1 MGLKLIYNINKEM
14 FQPLETFGDHT
25 IYKFDT
31 KKHQFLE
38 FFQNLYITKELN
50 QLGMNSPEFNRT
62 NLSDIETSLHQKFYT
77 EIKTN
82 ETFKNLYT
90 TLIQDIHTHFFPN
103 DKFLVFQCF
112 PSVRFQFQNN
122 IAVPPHCDSDDLGK
136 HPLGEK
142 NFLLPITEMVGTK
155 RIFIESAPQKGD
167 YKGIDLEYGQLFFF
181 NGNKCIHYNEINKE
195 DSIRISLDF
204 RVVRPED
211 YMKYI
216 HSGQITITNPRD
228 PEKKRVPSKMII
240 GSYYQVRQ
248 LDSTLEETSDYHYQK
263 DLLLQSRPAF
273 GKEEADS
280 VYKYMTEGDNFFTE
294 FQQTQQLEKTI
305 CEYTGAKHAFMT
317 TSGNT
322 ALILAALALELGPG
336 DDVIVPNYT
345 MIATINSIKLVGA
358 NPILVDVDPNTLTLS
373 QQIVE
378 QALTP
383 NTKAI
388 VNVSLNNRHTDLP
401 GLVEWC
407 KSRNIKVIEDA
418 AQSLGC
424 FLEDGKTHFGT
435 LGDIGCFSLSTPKI
449 ISTGQGGIL
458 VTNNSELAT
467 KISRLKNFGRRSG
480 GVDVFEQFGINAKFT
495 DIQAVIGLEQMK
507 KVPDRV
513 KRLRE
518 IFDLYYSY
526 LSNYIIPPQHDHWIP
541 WFVDMFTNKR
551 DSLMNFLKIH
561 NIQTRA
567 TYPEID
573 KTPMYNTQTILP
585 ISNHISTD
593 GLFLPTHM
601 LLTDSQIKHICRL
614 ILFFFHSI

>member
-1 MGLKLIYNINKEM
+1 M
-14 FQPLETFGDHT
+14 FQEVRKFGQHK
-25 IYKFDT
+25 IYSFDT

-38 FFQNLYITKELN
+38 FFQKLYNTTELHE
-50 QLGMNSPEFNRT
+50 LGSGSEFNET
-62 NLSDIETSLHQKFYT
+62 NLCDIETSLHKLFYT

-82 ETFKNLYT
+82 NTFKKLYCE
-90 TLIQDIHTHFFPN
+90 LIQNIHSEFFPN
-103 DKFLVFQCF
+103 DSYLVFQCF
-112 PSVRFQFQNN
+112 PSVRFQFRNN
-122 IAVPPHCDSDDLGK
+122 IAVPPHCDSDELGK

-142 NFLLPITEMVGTK
+142 NFLLPITEMVRTK
-155 RIFIESAPQKGD
+155 RLFIESEPKKGD
-167 YKGIDLEYGQLFFF
+167 FQGIDLAYGELFYF
-181 NGNKCIHYNEINKE
+181 NGNTCIHYNETNVE

-204 RVVRPED
+204 RVVRPDD
-211 YMKYI
+211 YIKYLQA
-216 HSGQITITNPRD
+216 GQITITNPRD
-228 PEKKRVPSKMII
+228 PEKKRVPSKMVI
-240 GSYYQVRQ
+240 GSYYQVRHCMA
-248 LDSTLEETSDYHYQK
+248 SLEETMSYHYQK
-263 DLLLQSRPAF
+263 DFLLQSRPTF
-273 GKEEADS
+273 GKEEADAMYS
-280 VYKYMTEGDNFFTE
+280 YMTEGDPFFTE
-294 FQQTQQLEKTI
+294 FQKTEQLEKEI
-305 CEYTGAKHAFMT
+305 CKYTNANHAFMT

-358 NPILVDVDPNTLTLS
+358 NPILVDVDPSTLTLS
-373 QQIVE
+373 QEIVE
-378 QALTP
+378 QSLTP

-388 VNVSLNNRHTDLP
+388 VHVSLNNRHKNLP

-407 KSRNIKVIEDA
+407 KSKNIYVIEDA

-424 FLEDGKTHFGT
+424 FLEDGTTHFGT

-480 GVDVFEQFGINAKFT
+480 GIDVFEQFGINAKFT
-495 DIQAVIGLEQMK
+495 DLQAVIGIEQMK
-507 KVPDRV
+507 KLPERV

-518 IFDLYYSY
+518 VYDMYYEH
-526 LSNYIIPPQHDHWIP
+526 LDKIMLAPQHDHWIP
-541 WFVDMFTNKR
+541 WFVDVFTNMR
-551 DSLMNFLKIH
+551 DELMTFLKHH

-573 KTPMYNTQTILP
+573 KTPMYNNNTVLKTSHF
-585 ISNHISTD
+585 ISSD

-601 LLTDSQIKHICRL
+601 GITNEQIQYICRL
-614 ILFFFHSI
+614 ILFFFANI